1 MLSIQLRLSKL
12 GGSSQ
17 IKSYLFN
24 IHPTH
29 FVHVHGCPLILWSL
43 EARLLKTLVALSTSQ

>member
-1 MLSIQLRLSKL
+1 MLSIQLRLSK

-17 IKSYLFN
+17 IKSDLFN

-29 FVHVHGCPLILWSL
+29 FVHICSLILWSL
-43 EARLLKTLVALSTSQ
+43 EARLLNTLVALSTSL